1 MGPLEMTPLLKKLR
15 REPLCDPKGTAE
27 VVDYGRQDIERI
39 LPHRDPFLLIDGSDR
54 VDVKERTIRGH
65 RRMSPDDPVFG
76 GHFPKTP
83 VYPGVL
89 QVEMTGQLGLC
100 LVHFIGHRTHRIT
113 EDAAPADVRA
123 LRVHHA
129 QYLLPVV
136 PGDLVEVHA
145 ALVEE
150 DAMTAT
156 CAGQVVRDGKV
167 ASFAVQEV
175 YFVE

>member
-1 MGPLEMTPLLKKLR
+1 MEPVELATLLKRLR
-15 REPLCDPKGTAE
+15 RAPLCDPGTGQA
-27 VVDYGRQDIERI
+27 VAYQRRDIER
-39 LPHRDPFLLIDGSDR
+39 LVPHREPFLLIDGIDS
-54 VDVKERTIRGH
+54 VDVAGRAIRGH
-65 RRMSPDDPVFG
+65 RRLEHDDPVFA
-76 GHFPKTP
+76 GHFPGTP

-100 LVHFIGHRTHRIT
+100 LVHFVSRSSHRIT

-123 LRVHHA
+123 LRIHHA
-129 QYLLPVV
+129 QYLLPIV

-145 ALVEE
+145 ALLEA

-156 CAGQVVRDGKV
+156 CAGQVVKDGRV

>member
-1 MGPLEMTPLLKKLR
+1 MDPLDLAPLLKKLR
-15 REPLCDPKGTAE
+15 RAPLCDSDGPAE
-27 VVDYGRQDIERI
+27 VVDYGREQLERI
-39 LPHRDPFLLIDGSDR
+39 LPHRDPFLLIDGIDR
-54 VDVKERTIRGH
+54 VDLAARKIRGH
-65 RRMSPDDPVFG
+65 RQMRPDDPVFA
-76 GHFPKTP
+76 GHFPQTP

-89 QVEMTGQLGLC
+89 QIEMTGQLGLC
-100 LVHFIGHRTHRIT
+100 LVHFIGNRTHQIP

-129 QYLLPVV
+129 QYLLPLV

-145 ALVEE
+145 VLLEE

-156 CAGQVVRDGKV
+156 CAGQVVKHGKV